1 MIRFIFL
8 CLGRLLVYRRAVLMA
23 FAWIARFGYLAYV
36 LYGLVEW
43 FRPGRMAG
51 TLYRRRT
58 LLYCLFSVGLG
69 SAASFV
75 IGRIWSRPRPFVRH
89 RGISSLIPHKENAS
103 FPSNHA
109 MNSMAV
115 ALMLLSRKNWMGL
128 PFLAGSVVLG
138 ASRVVCRLH
147 YVSDVVG
154 GFAIGAVSVWSIRR
168 SAAAKEAAT
177 YILWLYDGIAGAMAV
192 WRRRW

>member
-115 ALMLLSRKNWMGL
+115 ALMLLSRKNWMGF

-147 YVSDVVG
+147 YV
-154 GFAIGAVSVWSIRR
+154 IGAVSAWAIRR

-177 YILWLYDGIAGAMAV
+177 YVLWLYDGLAGAMAA

>member
-1 MIRFIFL
+1 
-8 CLGRLLVYRRAVLMA
+8 
-23 FAWIARFGYLAYV
+23 
-36 LYGLVEW
+36 
-43 FRPGRMAG
+43 
-51 TLYRRRT
+51 
-58 LLYCLFSVGLG
+58 
-69 SAASFV
+69 
-75 IGRIWSRPRPFVRH
+75 
-89 RGISSLIPHKENAS
+89 
-103 FPSNHA
+103 

-138 ASRVVCRLH
+138 ASRVVCRRH
-147 YVSDVVG
+147 YVSDVLG
-154 GFAIGAVSVWSIRR
+154 GFAIGAVSAWGIRR